1 MVKVEY
7 TSVLKR
13 FFPTLEN
20 SERFEATSLI
30 ELLNILNVKYPGIKG
45 YLVDENDCI
54 RDHVNIFIGNTQ
66 IPDKNDLSV
75 KLQNNDEVLIIQ
87 AISGG

>member
-20 SERFEATSLI
+20 SEWIEASSLN
-30 ELLNILNVKYPGIKG
+30 ELLDVLNVKYPGIKG
-45 YLVDENDCI
+45 YLVDDKDCI
-54 RDHVNIFIGNTQ
+54 RDHVNIFIGDSQ
-66 IPDKNDLSV
+66 IPDKNDLSFTL
-75 KLQNNDEVLIIQ
+75 KNNDEVLIIQ

>member
-20 SERFEATSLI
+20 SEWVEASSLI
-30 ELLNILNVKYPGIKG
+30 ELLNVLNDKYPGIKG
-45 YLVDENDCI
+45 YLLDENDCL
-54 RDHVNIFIGNTQ
+54 RDHVNIFIGNDQ

-75 KLQNNDEVLIIQ
+75 ILKRNDEILIIQ